1 MALLSSLES
10 EHIGTLEEIDRRLRA
25 RKILIEGYRMD
36 PIVGYVAV
44 KIDFMRSLRPDGDP
58 IKDAL
63 KQVGLA
69 VVKVVEDIFQGIPGY
84 IVVTDSELRIENI
97 GGEDCQLQVGGETRN
112 ISIQTTLNIEHT
124 YVMKDGKYLCEWGD
138 PANPLH
144 QPTTLFERP
153 APVRTIEQDEHGM
166 TLKYQL

>member
-1 MALLSSLES
+1 M
-10 EHIGTLEEIDRRLRA
+10 
-25 RKILIEGYRMD
+25 LIEGYRID

-58 IKDAL
+58 IKEAF

-69 VVKVVEDIFQGIPGY
+69 VVKIVEEILEGIPGFV
-84 IVVTDSELRIENI
+84 VVTDSELRIENI
-97 GGEDCQLQVGGETRN
+97 GGEDCQLQIGEETRN

-124 YVMKDGKYLCEWGD
+124 YVLKDGKYLCEWGD

-144 QPTTLFERP
+144 QPETLFERP
-153 APVRTIEQDEHGM
+153 KPTRTIERGPDGITM
-166 TLKYQL
+166 RYDL